1 MANEVKLSIVQR
13 MANATNDIK
22 GVAKNLTV
30 QTSATGS
37 YKAVGETDVL
47 VAVRDAEQ
55 KNGIYSYPASRDLMD
70 AQIVEKQTKSG
81 VRTEYFMRLKTVYRF
96 VNIDDPTDYIEVTSY
111 SDGIDSGDKACGKA
125 MTYGDKYALLKAY
138 KIPTGD
144 DPDQWGSDDNAGKPR
159 GCTAP
164 QKPTREQLTARI
176 LKMYTDEQMEIMLSN
191 LKVQGLQEL
200 SDDILM
206 QMAFPKKKG

>member
-30 QTSATGS
+30 QAGVSGS

-47 VAVRDAEQ
+47 IAVRDAEQ
-55 KNGIYSYPASRDLMD
+55 KNGIYSYPASRELTD
-70 AQIVEKQTKSG
+70 AQIIEKQTKNG

-159 GCTAP
+159 GRTAP

-191 LKVQGLQEL
+191 LKVKGLQEL

>member
-1 MANEVKLSIVQR
+1 MAEKNTLNILQR
-13 MANATNDIK
+13 MANATNNIK

-30 QTSATGS
+30 QAGVSGS

-47 VAVRDAEQ
+47 IAVRDAEQ
-55 KNGIYSYPASRDLMD
+55 KNGIYSYPASRELTD
-70 AQIVEKQTKSG
+70 AQIIEKQTKNG

-144 DPDQWGSDDNAGKPR
+144 DPDQWGSDDNAGKTR
-159 GCTAP
+159 GRTAP